1 MKSNSFKHACRVS
14 DKLTIYGFKI
24 AKGFLNHFERYTKIS
39 KCLFWLYLALL
50 KNQTNKIYE
59 NGYFCDFIAV
69 SNKVAKCRFE
79 HKCKTGVK
87 IRLAF
92 RDEKIKNKKKNK
104 KNDRG
109 MQTTLHVE
117 K

>member
-24 AKGFLNHFERYTKIS
+24 AKGFLSHFERYTKIS
-39 KCLFWLYLALL
+39 KCLFWLYFKALL

-69 SNKVAKCRFE
+69 SNKL
-79 HKCKTGVK
+79 K
-87 IRLAF
+87 IYT
-92 RDEKIKNKKKNK
+92 
-104 KNDRG
+104 
-109 MQTTLHVE
+109 MTLSITFAVLSTSVIQVY
-117 K
+117 KVI